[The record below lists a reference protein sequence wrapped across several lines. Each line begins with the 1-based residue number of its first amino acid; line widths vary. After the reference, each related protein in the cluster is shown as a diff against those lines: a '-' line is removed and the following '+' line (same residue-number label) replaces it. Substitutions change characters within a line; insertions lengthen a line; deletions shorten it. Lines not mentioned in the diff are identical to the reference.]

1 MNLKQISMA
10 IYATYLTNKYGFKL
24 KKAKDKKEKKALR
37 IEYSETLLSK
47 LNIEIEVINKQN
59 IPRDGKYL
67 LISNHRSI
75 IDPLIIEIALKDS
88 PIHGFWVSKKEL
100 YNSLFFGTFTR
111 NANSILLDR
120 EASNMSSFFK
130 DTKEVVNDG
139 DSIFIFPEG
148 TRNKEN
154 TPLSTF
160 KDGARLIA
168 IKNRLPIFPVFIKT
182 NANEILKDAIN
193 NRTKGL
199 KIEIQIGEIIDYKD
213 KTPLEE
219 NYRKLFNI

>member
-1 MNLKQISMA
+1 MNLKQISIA

-24 KKAKDKKEKKALR
+24 KKVKTTKEKIDLR
-37 IEYSETLLSK
+37 REYSQVLLSK
-47 LNIEIEVINKQN
+47 LNISVKVINKEN
-59 IPRDGKYL
+59 IPTEGKYL
-67 LISNHRSI
+67 LVSNHRSI
-75 IDPLIIEIALKDS
+75 IDPLIIELALKDS
-88 PIHGFWVSKKEL
+88 SIYGFWVSKKEL

-120 EASNMSSFFK
+120 EAANMSSFFK
-130 DTKEVVNDG
+130 DTKEVVASGN
-139 DSIFIFPEG
+139 SIFIFPEG

-154 TPLSTF
+154 TPLSSL
-160 KDGARLIA
+160 KDGARLVA
-168 IKNRLPIFPVFIKT
+168 LKNRLPILPVFIRT
-182 NANEILKDAIN
+182 NANEVLKDAIN

-199 KIEIQIGEIIDYKD
+199 EIEIEIGEIIDYKD